1 MNNTL
6 LNGLQLYR
14 GKRFSDLV
22 DENMISNALLTK
34 PHEVAGI
41 LSLVF
46 GTKDDGVS
54 TTIDMITGGLGKTMT
69 IENRE
74 YEWAVQID
82 QDHAVNIRYAKY
94 NGKVI
99 STTDSAT
106 TSAAATTTA
115 GIGNSPIYLGLEE
128 RYFGPGAILSFDN
141 YRFQVRVSGTPYQDG
156 SAWVYECYVA
166 DAGSGA
172 YIPGEY
178 LLPGRQVSRIGSAYE
193 EYSDEADILNYQTP
207 FKMKNNLMTM
217 RLSYDITGDA
227 YSTVLAIA
235 LTDPDTG
242 KKSYLWSDYQYWLAL
257 REWKKREEY
266 QLLFAKSNRNTD
278 GTYSNKG
285 TNGRPVAIS
294 AGLFEQIS
302 PANTRYYTTLTTEL
316 LEDYLFDLCYNML
329 GTNERKFVALTGEMG
344 MREFDRL
351 LKEKVANMQLIDT
364 KFITGNGQELTL
376 GGQFT
381 TYKMTNGI
389 ELTLKKCALFDNM
402 EMFRQL
408 HPLSGKPLMSYTF
421 LFLDLGMRDGQANI
435 VKVCRKGREFV
446 QWCTGGSVL
455 PSGYG
460 NSINTLRS
468 NSRDG
473 YQVHFLG
480 EEGIMVRNPLACG
493 VLYCDADDSEYKQA

>member
-6 LNGLQLYR
+6 LNNLQLYR
-14 GKRFSDLV
+14 GRRFSDLV

-34 PHEVAGI
+34 PHEISGL

-54 TTIDMITGGLGKTMT
+54 TAIDLITGGLGKTMT

-74 YEWAVQID
+74 YEWSVMID
-82 QDHAVNIRYAKY
+82 SEHAVNIRYAKY
-94 NGKVI
+94 NGQTI
-99 STTDSAT
+99 
-106 TSAAATTTA
+106 TSASDSITP
-115 GIGNSPIYLGLEE
+115 GINNSPIYLGLEE
-128 RYFGPGAILSFDN
+128 RYFGPGAVLSFDN
-141 YRFQVRVSGTPYQDG
+141 IDFQVRISGHPYQDG
-156 SAWVYECYVA
+156 STWVYECYVA
-166 DAGSGA
+166 DGFAGS
-172 YIPGEY
+172 YIPTEY

-193 EYSDEADILNYQTP
+193 EYSDEADIINYQTP
-207 FKMKNNLMTM
+207 FKMRNNLMTL

-235 LTDPDTG
+235 LKDPETG
-242 KKSYLWSDYQYWLAL
+242 KTSYLWSDYQYWIAL
-257 REWKKREEY
+257 RESKRREEKM
-266 QLLFAKSNRNTD
+266 LLFAHSNRNSD
-278 GTYSNKG
+278 GTYNLKG

-302 PANTRYYTTLTTEL
+302 PSNVRYYTTLTAEL

-329 GTNERKFVALTGEMG
+329 GTNERKFIALTGEMG
-344 MREFDRL
+344 MREFDRV
-351 LKEKVANMQLIDT
+351 LKEKAASYTLIDT
-364 KFITGNGQELTL
+364 KFITGSGQELTL

-381 TYKMTNGI
+381 TYKMLNGI
-389 ELTLKKCALFDNM
+389 ELTLKRCALFDNM
-402 EMFRQL
+402 ELFRQL
-408 HPLSGKPLMSYTF
+408 HPITGKPLMSYTF
-421 LFLDLGMRDGQANI
+421 LFVDLGTRDGQANV

-455 PSGYG
+455 PNGYA
-460 NSINTLRS
+460 NNINTMRS

-480 EEGIMVRNPLACG
+480 EEGIMLRNPLSCG
-493 VLYCDADDSEYKQA
+493 ILYCDAEDTEIENNADVNVAA